1 VPIPLL
7 PEAFTA
13 VLELDRTA
21 ALVAAFLIGN
31 HHADILLF
39 AARMVRGDELQP
51 RPRAARRR
59 VRKKANGGASKSN
72 GTHKPDNGD
81 LYLDRR
87 REARDRDDEL
97 LLEVMRKNPEGSI
110 GDWATTIHKSR
121 TSCVS
126 ALHRLRDAG
135 LAESA
140 EGKWRLVESEAPRAP
155 RWVEPVSALGRREH
169 AGG

>member
-1 VPIPLL
+1 VGLSLVRFPNQGKASSDFRPNTSDLSPPNTPCTLPL
-7 PEAFTA
+7 
-13 VLELDRTA
+13 VS
-21 ALVAAFLIGN
+21 
-31 HHADILLF
+31 
-39 AARMVRGDELQP
+39 GDELQP